1 MANATNTANTAA
13 ILAAFET
20 LPDSAYVKRP
30 VVQGLL
36 GGICD
41 EEVDRLEK
49 RGKLP
54 KRVKLGSRVNGWQV
68 GALRNALA
76 ALEASKSEVA

>member
-1 MANATNTANTAA
+1 MTKATNTATTAA
-13 ILAAFET
+13 IIAAFDT
-20 LPDSAYVKRP
+20 LPASAFVKRP
-30 VVQGLL
+30 VVMGLL

-54 KRVKLGSRVNGWQV
+54 KRIKLGTRLNGWQV
-68 GALRNALA
+68 GALRAALA
-76 ALEASKSEVA
+76 ALQASRSEA

>member
-1 MANATNTANTAA
+1 MANSTHTANTAA
-13 ILAAFET
+13 IVAAFDT
-20 LPDSAYVKRP
+20 LPTIAFVKRG
-30 VVQGLL
+30 VVQALW
-36 GGICD
+36 GGISD

-68 GALRNALA
+68 GALRDALA
-76 ALEASKSEVA
+76 ALQASRSGGA